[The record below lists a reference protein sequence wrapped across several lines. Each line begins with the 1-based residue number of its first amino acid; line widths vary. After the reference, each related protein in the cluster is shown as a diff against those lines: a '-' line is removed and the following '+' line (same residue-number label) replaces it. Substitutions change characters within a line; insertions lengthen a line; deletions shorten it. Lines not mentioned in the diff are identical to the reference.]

1 VGVRLFDLLDAG
13 ASEHPDREFAWQG
26 GRRLT
31 YAEAASAT
39 KRLAQGL
46 IERGLAAGDRVA
58 VVSRNSIDMVLLY
71 FAAARAGVVLVPLN
85 HRLAPPEWAY
95 IADDARAKVVF
106 AAGEWAGAIDDLRPG
121 LPLVERLV
129 ALDEARPVGWDDHRE
144 WMAASGAGSG
154 RDVRAEDD
162 AYQMYTSGTTGHPKG
177 AVLTHRAVIANAA
190 QIAQVCDG
198 RPEER
203 SLVVA
208 PLFHAAA
215 VPSTFAP
222 ISWGGSL
229 VIVDRFHPAE
239 VVRLLDEE
247 RIGFAVLVPAMLQ
260 ACLAVPG
267 AAKRRYGQ
275 LRLVYYGSSPIA
287 EVTLQR
293 AIAIFRCGFVQ
304 SYGMTEATQSLTF
317 LTPEDHQRAL
327 AGESKLLLA
336 AGRPAA
342 ETEVRVVDAT
352 DVPVPDG
359 SVGEVVAR
367 GPQLMRGYWNLPEA
381 TAQTLRGG
389 WLHTGDAG
397 VMDSEG
403 YLYIRDRVKD
413 MIVSGGEN
421 IYPREVEEVLSEHPA
436 VLEVA
441 VIGVPDERWGET
453 VKAVVALR
461 EGMDLTAEQLIAFC
475 RSRLGGFKLPR
486 SVDFVQALPR
496 NAVGKVLKRELR
508 ERHWAG
514 RSRDVAGA

>member
-1 VGVRLFDLLDAG
+1 MRLYDLLDAG
-13 ASEHPDREFAWQG
+13 ASEHPDREFAVQR

-31 YAEAASAT
+31 YGDAASASR
-39 KRLAQGL
+39 RLAQGL

-58 VVSRNSIDMVLLY
+58 VVSRNSIEMVLLY
-71 FAAARAGVVLVPLN
+71 FAAARAGVVPVPLN
-85 HRLAPPEWAY
+85 HRLAPPEWRY
-95 IADDARAKVVF
+95 IIDDACARVLF
-106 AAGEWAGAIDDLRPG
+106 AAGDYVDAIDGLRAG
-121 LPLVERLV
+121 LSSIERLV
-129 ALDEARPVGWDDHRE
+129 ALDGAGRAGWEDYRE
-144 WMAASGAGSG
+144 WMTAAPGDVSG
-154 RDVRAEDD
+154 RDVRPEDD
-162 AYQMYTSGTTGHPKG
+162 VYQMYTSGTTGHPKG

-190 QIAQVCDG
+190 QIASACDG
-198 RPEER
+198 RPGER

-222 ISWGGSL
+222 IFWGGSL
-229 VIVDRFHPAE
+229 VILNQFDPAE

-247 RIGFAVLVPAMLQ
+247 RIGFAVLVPAVLR

-267 AAKRRYGQ
+267 AMERRYPQ

-287 EVTLQR
+287 EVTLRR
-293 AIAIFRCGFVQ
+293 AIAAFRCGFVQ
-304 SYGMTEATQSLTF
+304 SYGMTEAAQSLTF
-317 LTPEDHQRAL
+317 LTPADHDRAL
-327 AGESKLLLA
+327 AGTPDLLLA

-342 ETEVRVVDAT
+342 ETEVRIVDAV
-352 DVPVPDG
+352 DAPVPDG
-359 SVGEVVAR
+359 TVGEVMAR

-381 TAQTLRGG
+381 TAETLRGG

-421 IYPREVEEVLSEHPA
+421 IYPREVEEVLSRHPA

-441 VIGVPDERWGET
+441 VIGIPDERWGET

-461 EGMDLTAEQLIAFC
+461 EGMDATAEQLIAFC

-486 SVDFVQALPR
+486 SVDLVQALPR
-496 NAVGKVLKRELR
+496 NAAGKVLKRELR
-508 ERHWAG
+508 ERYWAG
-514 RSRDVAGA
+514 YARNVAGA

>member
-1 VGVRLFDLLDAG
+1 MRLFDLLDAG
-13 ASEHPDREFAWQG
+13 ATEHPDREFAWQR

-31 YAEAASAT
+31 YAEAAAAT
-39 KRLAQGL
+39 GRLAQGF

-58 VVSRNSIDMVLLY
+58 VVSRNSIDVVLLY
-71 FAAARAGVVLVPLN
+71 FAAARAGLVLVPLN
-85 HRLAPPEWAY
+85 HRLAPPEWRY
-95 IADDARAKVVF
+95 IVDDAQAKVLF
-106 AAGEWAGAIDDLRPG
+106 AASEWVAAIDGLRAG

-129 ALDEARPVGWDDHRE
+129 ALDEAGRVGWEDYRE
-144 WMAASGAGSG
+144 WMTASPGTGSG
-154 RDVRAEDD
+154 RDVPAEHD

-177 AVLTHRAVIANAA
+177 AVLTHRAVVANAA
-190 QIAQVCDG
+190 QIAHVCDG
-198 RPEER
+198 RPGER

-208 PLFHAAA
+208 PLFHAAV

-222 ISWGGSL
+222 VFWGGSL
-229 VIVDRFHPAE
+229 VIVDRFDPAE

-267 AAKRRYGQ
+267 AARRRYAH

-293 AIAIFRCGFVQ
+293 AIAAFRCGFVQ
-304 SYGMTEATQSLTF
+304 SYGMTEAAQSLTF
-317 LTPEDHQRAL
+317 LTPADHQRAL
-327 AGESKLLLA
+327 AEDLRLLLA

-342 ETEVRVVDAT
+342 DTEVRIVDAT
-352 DVPVPDG
+352 DAPVPDG
-359 SVGEVVAR
+359 SVGEVVAQ

-381 TAQTLRGG
+381 TAEALRGG

-397 VMDSEG
+397 VMDSDG

-441 VIGVPDERWGET
+441 VIGVPDQRWGET
-453 VKAVVALR
+453 VKAVVAVR
-461 EGMDLTAEQLIAFC
+461 EGMGVTPEQLVAFC

-496 NAVGKVLKRELR
+496 NAVGKVLKWELR
-508 ERHWAG
+508 ERYWAG
-514 RSRDVAGA
+514 HARDVAGA